1 MMQRGRGRSRRY
13 RPKSRMI
20 AKRVK
25 QISEVME
32 RETQDHAKL
41 IKTRVSLTR
50 WEFQRTLAQEEWTKS
65 DPMYQREPYFGTH
78 QGEYRAAVDALVGSS
93 LKDTNATFDQQ
104 VVEITGVCSDGPSV
118 VLVVHDADLDE
129 DVK

>member
-41 IKTRVSLTR
+41 IKTRVNLTR

-78 QGEYRAAVDALVGSS
+78 QGEYRAAVDALVGNS
-93 LKDTNATFDQQ
+93 LMLPLTNKLLKLQ
-104 VVEITGVCSDGPSV
+104 EC
-118 VLVVHDADLDE
+118 VLMAHQSCW
-129 DVK
+129 